1 LSIFTSKTWGLKT
14 MTEKQ
19 LDELY
24 NIIEE
29 VLLENRIPKE
39 FRDLIIRSIIGR
51 CSRAGYIKME

>member
-1 LSIFTSKTWGLKT
+1 